1 MTAPT
6 RSLWPFVVAGAL
18 ALHVVVSLIVVYV
31 ATSDPSYGV
40 EEDYYAKAVA
50 WDDRRA
56 QERANEDLGWTL
68 AAAATPPSAPGGQ
81 PTLEVLLTDS
91 TGASIDGA
99 AVALEAFHNARSN
112 DIIRARLTA
121 EGHGLYSAPLPMR
134 RNGRW
139 ELRFTVDRGTE
150 HFTFSET
157 RHLVVEGR
165 W

>member
-1 MTAPT
+1 MA
-6 RSLWPFVVAGAL
+6 RLSLWPYVIAGAL
-18 ALHVVVSLIVVYV
+18 ALHVAVSLIMVYV

-40 EEDYYAKAVA
+40 EENYYAKSVA

-56 QERANEDLGWTL
+56 QERANEVLGWTL
-68 AAAATPPSAPGGQ
+68 VAAATPPSEPGGQ
-81 PTLEVLLTDS
+81 PTLEILLTDS

-99 AVALEAFHNARSN
+99 AVTLEAFHNARSN

-139 ELRFTVDRGTE
+139 ELRFTIDRGTE

-157 RHLVVEGR
+157 RHLVVEGSQK
-165 W
+165 